1 MSNFVNLG
9 GNFVDV
15 ESIAAI
21 VDGEKAVNITPVN
34 SLGVERKCRSVVILR
49 NGTALASPRSAV
61 NLRDNI
67 GKVKEQT
74 RRARIEEAAESALWV
89 QDVLEMRRRDEDECD
104 EDWDATPNGR
114 EYAYYIVC
122 PPEKTCDECEEA
134 IRDNCYCGKL
144 FAPFYVGVRT
154 ALPDYNIEECQRIAL
169 GTLKHS
175 VSYVKDNECLSRFLN
190 AIEEEALKYRSDG
203 ENAVNK
209 IIEAIKQR
217 FPLEAEEANG

>member
-1 MSNFVNLG
+1 MSNYFVNIG
-9 GNFVDV
+9 GNFVDA
-15 ESIAAI
+15 ESVSAI
-21 VDGEKAVNITPVN
+21 IDGEKATNVAPVN
-34 SLGVERKCRSVVILR
+34 SLGVEQKCKSVIILR
-49 NGTALASPRSAV
+49 NGTALASSISAV
-61 NLRDNI
+61 NLKENI
-67 GKVKEQT
+67 VKVMERT
-74 RRARIEEAAESALWV
+74 HRERVEEAAEGVTKRLIN
-89 QDVLEMRRRDEDECD
+89 RRCCD
-104 EDWDATPNGR
+104 EEECEETGDATPNGR

-122 PPEKTCDECEEA
+122 PPKKTCDECEEA

-144 FAPFYVGVRT
+144 YTPFYVGVRT

-190 AIEEEALKYRSDG
+190 AIEEEAMKYRSDG